1 MNPYLTLPRVPI
13 LRGRQALIVQKCA
26 GKRVLHLG
34 CVDAGLLHERFARGE
49 LMHQRLAAVAETLW
63 GVDIDETGIA
73 FLRQHGFGQLI
84 AGDICTSETLEPLQ
98 GQPFD
103 VIVASEVVEHLLNPG
118 LFLASVRRLMIAG
131 QTELIITV
139 PNAFRIETLLWLR
152 RGVEYV
158 HPDHNYWFSYLTAGN
173 LLRKTGFATTEV
185 YVYSYQGGAAHAIPA
200 VALPGESQAVVKP
213 RIPVWKRAAGF
224 IRFLPKRLLYSY
236 LYSTTPFWG
245 DGLIF
250 VAQVAP
256 DAEP

>member
-1 MNPYLTLPRVPI
+1 MNPYHNLPRVPL
-13 LRGRQALIVQKCA
+13 LRGRQGLILQKCT

-49 LMHQRLAAVAETLW
+49 LMHQRLAAVAEDLW

-73 FLRQHGFGQLI
+73 FLGEKGFGQLI
-84 AGDICTSETLEPLQ
+84 AGDICLAETLEPLLGRQ
-98 GQPFD
+98 FE

-118 LFLASVRRLMIAG
+118 MFLTSVRRLMVAG

-173 LLRKTGFATTEV
+173 LLRKTGFTIREV
-185 YVYSYQGGAAHAIPA
+185 YTYSYQGGAA
-200 VALPGESQAVVKP
+200 LPGEPQPVVQI
-213 RIPVWKRAAGF
+213 RIPAWKRAAGF

>member
-1 MNPYLTLPRVPI
+1 MI
-13 LRGRQALIVQKCA
+13 LQKCQ

-73 FLRQHGFGQLI
+73 FLRQQGFGQLI

-118 LFLASVRRLMIAG
+118 LFLASVRRLMIAS

-152 RGVEYV
+152 HGVEYV

-173 LLRKTGFATTEV
+173 LLRKTGYTTPEV
-185 YVYSYQGGAAHAIPA
+185 YAYSYQGG
-200 VALPGESQAVVKP
+200 VSLPGEPHVVAKP
-213 RIPVWKRAAGF
+213 YIPVWKRAAGF
-224 IRFLPKRLLYSY
+224 IRFLPKRLLYTY
-236 LYSTTPFWG
+236 LYSTTAFWG
-245 DGLIF
+245 DGLIL
-250 VAQVAP
+250 VTQVAP